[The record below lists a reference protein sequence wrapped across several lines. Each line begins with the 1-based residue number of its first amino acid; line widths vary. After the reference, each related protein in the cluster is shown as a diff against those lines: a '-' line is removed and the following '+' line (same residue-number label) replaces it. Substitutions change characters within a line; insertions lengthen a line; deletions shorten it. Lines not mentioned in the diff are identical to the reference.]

1 MIPKA
6 FGHVAN
12 AAGRDGQE
20 CYFLL
25 LASVAVLQRS
35 KVRESAPA
43 GTLDPRPSP
52 LLLLLLFLPRLS
64 VQTADRALSQEEM

>member
-6 FGHVAN
+6 FRRAAN

-20 CYFLL
+20 CCSLL
-25 LASVAVLQRS
+25 LTSVTVLQRS

-43 GTLDPRPSP
+43 GTLNLRP
-52 LLLLLLFLPRLS
+52 LLLLLLFLLLLS
-64 VQTADRALSQEEM
+64 VQMAD